1 MRRALQIIFA
11 GMLVFSINSTAYS
24 QRSNK
29 KDNDFKQNLWY
40 GGSIGLGFQS
50 FASQSTF
57 LFALFPMLGYKI
69 NETFSFGPRVGASYR
84 HIRTRGFNGSIEKF
98 NPVEF
103 SGALFG
109 RAKVL
114 RQFFGHVEY
123 ELANEK
129 NPINR
134 NGTTVINA
142 RTDTNFYLGA
152 GYTSGGKVASEIY
165 ILYNFLEDDNILDV
179 PFVIRGGITVNF

>member
-1 MRRALQIIFA
+1 MSRVLQIIFIGA
-11 GMLVFSINSTAYS
+11 LFFALSSSVYG
-24 QRSNK
+24 QRSSR
-29 KDNDFKQNLWY
+29 KDSDFKQNLWY
-40 GGSIGLGFQS
+40 GGSIGLGFQQ

-57 LFALFPMLGYKI
+57 LFALFPMVGYKI
-69 NETFSFGPRVGASYR
+69 NETLSFGPRVGASYR
-84 HIRTRGFNGSIEKF
+84 HIKTRGFNGSIEKF

-114 RQFFGHVEY
+114 RQFFGHLEY

-129 NPINR
+129 NPVNR
-134 NGTTVINA
+134 NGNTVIRS
-142 RTDTNFYLGA
+142 RTDTNLYLGA

-165 ILYNFLEDDNILDV
+165 ILYNFLEDNNTLEV
-179 PFVIRGGITVNF
+179 PFIIRAGLTVNF